1 MSRVAEA
8 VPLEVLRP
16 GAAPP
21 CLKAGGLI
29 CRGCPGWQAMHEAL
43 GPLGAWRGALIHCSV
58 TGLTARARP
67 ED

>member
-1 MSRVAEA
+1 MSRVDEA
-8 VPLEVLRP
+8 VALEVLRP

-29 CRGCPGWQAMHEAL
+29 CRGCPGWQAMQGAL

-58 TGLTARARP
+58 TGLTARARA